1 MTPNRRL
8 GRRNRPVFIERSG
21 RRRRLLRSV
30 AAVLG
35 CACAGYLLF
44 LVVLVDALREPPGT
58 APPRMDV
65 PLQTTNARHDTAVH
79 DGVRPDDGDGTG
91 RPGSRARP
99 GDQAEPTPTPTST
112 LTSTTGPAV
121 PRDRR

>member
-1 MTPNRRL
+1 MTPTRRR

-21 RRRRLLRSV
+21 RRRRVLRSV

-44 LVVLVDALREPPGT
+44 LVVLVDAVRQPAGT

-65 PLQTTNARHDTAVH
+65 PLQTTHARHDTTVP
-79 DGVRPDDGDGTG
+79 DEQTRPN
-91 RPGSRARP
+91 RPPA
-99 GDQAEPTPTPTST
+99 PTPT
-112 LTSTTGPAV
+112 TTAPAS
-121 PRDRR
+121 PRDRG